1 MKPKL
6 RQIRSEPTVQNGQR
20 GVLLSDPLRISH
32 NTVFVPA
39 SLALLLTLLDG
50 TRDVGTLRTGFELR
64 TGTPLSTSSVEEFIS
79 QLDGVLFLENERFGA
94 AYDGALKEYR
104 SAASRPPALAGSC
117 YPADADKARAYL
129 QQFEEAAPQNDCEP
143 PGRIVGLVS
152 PHIDFERGGHIYAT
166 VWSKARPALEEADLA
181 VILGTDHNEG
191 EGRITLTRQDYET
204 PWGTV
209 PTARDAVDELLNEAG
224 EGVFDCE
231 LNHRWEHSIETA
243 VVWLHHVLGNKTC
256 PVLPIL
262 CGSFQ
267 PFIEGAR
274 SPRQSGE
281 IASTIDVLRR
291 LVKRQR
297 TIVVAAADLA
307 HVGPVFGDPLPL
319 DFVAHA
325 RLAKQDEQLLDIM
338 SQGQAEEFLAEIRR
352 DGDRRHVCGVPP
364 IYIAMSV
371 LSGAKGVSLGYAQCP
386 ASEDETSVVSICG
399 MLYQS

>member
-6 RQIRSEPTVQNGQR
+6 RQVRSQPTVQDGQR
-20 GVLLSDPLRISH
+20 GVLLSDPLRISR
-32 NTVFVPA
+32 NTIFVPA
-39 SLALLLTLLDG
+39 SLALLLALLDG

-64 TGTPLSTSSVEEFIS
+64 TGTPLSTSSIEQFIS
-79 QLDGVLFLENERFGA
+79 QLDGALYLENERFGA
-94 AYDGALKEYR
+94 AYDSALNQYR

-117 YPADADKARAYL
+117 YPADADEARAYL
-129 QQFEEAAPQNDCEP
+129 QQFQEASPEDDYDPA
-143 PGRIVGLVS
+143 GGIVGLVS
-152 PHIDFERGGHIYAT
+152 PHIDFERGGHIYAR
-166 VWSKARPALEEADLA
+166 VWAKARLALEEADLA

-209 PTARDAVDELLNEAG
+209 PTARDAVDEFLSEAG

-243 VVWLHHVLGNKTC
+243 VVWLHYLLGDKPC

-267 PFIEGAR
+267 SFIEGAK
-274 SPRQSGE
+274 SPQQSGE

-325 RLAKQDEQLLDIM
+325 RLAKQDGQLLDIM
-338 SQGQAEEFLAEIRR
+338 SQGQADEFLAEIRK

-364 IYIAMSV
+364 IYVTMSV
-371 LSGAKGVSLGYAQCP
+371 LSGATGVSLGYAQCP

>member
-6 RQIRSEPTVQNGQR
+6 RQIRSQPTVQDGQR
-20 GVLLSDPLRISH
+20 GVLLTDPLRISH
-32 NTVFVPA
+32 NSIFVPA

-50 TRDVGTLRTGFELR
+50 TRDAGTLRTGFELR
-64 TGTPLSTSSVEEFIS
+64 TGTPLSSSLVEQFIS
-79 QLDGVLFLENERFGA
+79 QLDGALFLENERFGA
-94 AYDGALKEYR
+94 AYDAALDEYR
-104 SAASRPPALAGSC
+104 SAASRPPTLAGSC
-117 YPADADKARAYL
+117 YPANPEEASAYL
-129 QQFEEAAPQNDCEP
+129 EQLQQEASEDDHEP
-143 PGRIVGLVS
+143 TGEVVGLVS
-152 PHIDFERGGHIYAT
+152 PHIDFERGGHMYAR
-166 VWSKARPALEEADLA
+166 VWSRARPALEEADLA

-209 PTARDAVDELLNEAG
+209 PTAQDAVDECLSATG

-243 VVWLHHVLGNKTC
+243 VVWLHHLLGDKPC

-267 PFIEGAR
+267 SFIEGAR
-274 SPRQSGE
+274 SPQQSSE
-281 IASTIDVLRR
+281 IASTIDVLTR

-297 TIVVAAADLA
+297 TMVVAAADLS
-307 HVGPVFGDPLPL
+307 HVGPVFGDALPL

-338 SQGQAEEFLAEIRR
+338 SQGQADEFLAEIRK

-364 IYIAMSV
+364 IYVTMSV
-371 LSGAKGVSLGYAQCP
+371 LSGATGVSLGYAQCP

-399 MLYQS
+399 MLYRS